1 MCNVATVL
9 TNIYKTFTIHYFWYI
24 LNFMSFIM
32 KSKLQNACIFQE
44 IRGLD

>member
-1 MCNVATVL
+1 MCTVDTVL
-9 TNIYKTFTIHYFWYI
+9 TDIYKTFIIHYFRHN